1 MRKSVFSYI
10 EKKYKTSPEYPW
22 AKDDRDAVFRHSGN
36 RKWFALVMEVGK
48 DKLGLSGGGYVDAIN
63 LKIDDRMFH
72 DILTREPGIFP
83 AYHMNKEHWI
93 TVLLDG
99 TVEEEKIFELIDTS
113 FQATAPKPSKLP
125 SAPPKNAR
133 TAASKSHERT
143 SEKSLEK
150 KK

>member
-10 EKKYKTSPEYPW
+10 EKKYKAFPEYPW
-22 AKDDRDAVFRHSGN
+22 AKDDKDAVFRHSGN

-48 DKLGLSGGGYVDAIN
+48 EKLGLPGAGYVDAVN
-63 LKIDDRMFH
+63 LKISDRMFH

-113 FQATAPKPSKLP
+113 FQATAPKPSKLK
-125 SAPPKNAR
+125 AEAPKNAG
-133 TAASKSHERT
+133 ASDSKSR
-143 SEKSLEK
+143 
-150 KK
+150 